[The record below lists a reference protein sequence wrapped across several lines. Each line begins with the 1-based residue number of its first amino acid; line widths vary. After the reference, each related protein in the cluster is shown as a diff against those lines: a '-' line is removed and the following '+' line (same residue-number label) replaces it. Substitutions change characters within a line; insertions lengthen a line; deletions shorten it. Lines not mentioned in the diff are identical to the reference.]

1 MCVASVTQ
9 PDTFKDPQ
17 CRFTSTNAPACH
29 RRTEKIQKF
38 SDPELTVCPHC
49 GGPLERTITA
59 AAISFKGG
67 GWYKDGYASAK
78 PAASSE
84 GSGGDG
90 SGSGSDGANASGG
103 SATGDTGQAARSI
116 PSRRPRAP
124 ARERSPVRARSRRTA
139 PSRLQQARA
148 GVSEQRQRIKPH
160 AGR

>member
-1 MCVASVTQ
+1 MPLYEYEC
-9 PDTFKDPQ
+9 
-17 CRFTSTNAPACH
+17 TSCH

-78 PAASSE
+78 PAAASSE

-90 SGSGSDGANASGG
+90 AGGGSDSGGSGNGGSGNGASGG
-103 SATGDTGQAARSI
+103 KADSVSASADGAKSSDSAKPAESAKPAAAS
-116 PSRRPRAP
+116 PAP
-124 ARERSPVRARSRRTA
+124 APSTSARN
-139 PSRLQQARA
+139 
-148 GVSEQRQRIKPH
+148 
-160 AGR
+160 